1 MKKLLTFA
9 FAVAALACANASELW
24 WTVNTETT
32 SDFDWATAK
41 LFASADGNNFE
52 GTQLG
57 DEWTKAEIADWGN
70 AFTDLT
76 GSENAFYIELYNSE
90 GNRVATSAT
99 RVDDV
104 RGYGAV
110 SAAALAGSVWDGGM
124 STPSPYTFSQFSANV
139 VPEPTSGLMILLG
152 LAALGLKRKH
162 A

>member
-32 SDFDWATAK
+32 SGFDWTTAK

-52 GTQLG
+52 GTQLDMWG
-57 DEWTKAEIADWGN
+57 KEDIADWGN

-76 GSENAFYIELYNSE
+76 GSEKAFYIELYNSE

-110 SAAALAGSVWDGGM
+110 SAAALAGSVWNGGM
-124 STPSPYTFSQFSANV
+124 STPSPYIFSQFSANV

-152 LAALGLKRKH
+152 LAALGLKRKR

>member
-32 SDFDWATAK
+32 SDFDWTTAK

-52 GTQLG
+52 GVQLG
-57 DEWTKAEIADWGN
+57 DEWGKEDIADWGN

-76 GSENAFYIELYNSE
+76 GSEKAFYIELYNSA

-99 RVDDV
+99 SVDDV

-110 SAAALAGSVWDGGM
+110 SAAVLAGSVWNGGM

-152 LAALGLKRKH
+152 LAALGLKRKR

>member
-24 WTVNTETT
+24 WTVNT
-32 SDFDWATAK
+32 SDFDWDTAT

-52 GTQLG
+52 GTQLDTWG
-57 DEWTKAEIADWGN
+57 KNDIADWGN
-70 AFTDLT
+70 AFSSLT
-76 GSENAFYIELYNSE
+76 GSEKAFYIELYNSE
-90 GNRVATSAT
+90 GDRVATSAT
-99 RVDDV
+99 SVDDV

-110 SAAALAGSVWDGGM
+110 SAAALAGSVWNGGM